1 MSAEKRMSVF
11 RASPQFLRDL
21 FQLPE
26 GAEIIGVHAEPG
38 YRGVIQFYVEGCGPL
53 TVEGGPITPVR
64 PIAHQEVT
72 AACVKLPL
80 RIEWNFDAPEPV
92 NVWGLKI

>member
-21 FQLPE
+21 FQLPD

-38 YRGVIQFYVEGCGPL
+38 YRGSIQFYVEGCGPL
-53 TVEGGPITPVR
+53 TAEGGPITPVH
-64 PIAHQEVT
+64 PIVHQEVT
-72 AACVKLPL
+72 AEGVKLPL
-80 RIEWNFDAPEPV
+80 RIQWDFEAPKPV
-92 NVWGLKI
+92 DVRNLKI